1 MYLKL
6 VVVTL
11 VLALV
16 TSASP
21 VGGIGDAFPPL
32 VIDVT
37 GPGHSQSSRIP
48 PIMDATT
55 TGLPRPTS
63 HINSEVSLN

>member
-21 VGGIGDAFPPL
+21 VDGT
-32 VIDVT
+32 T
-37 GPGHSQSSRIP
+37 GPGTTRPGRIP

-55 TGLPRPTS
+55 TGLPRPTG